1 LFLPCLRALKDAAFA
16 KETITK
22 EKVEHPAL
30 RNADEVVVN
39 AIFRYLQVRG
49 YVDDQHNLT
58 TWGKAL
64 EAALEVADEEYT
76 IVGIEM
82 LRMGLFTGNFAS
94 GDPVS
99 KTGLWNRCCSWI
111 LLTELQTRITIGR
124 STPTSSPRLRV

>member
-1 LFLPCLRALKDAAFA
+1 M
-16 KETITK
+16 
-22 EKVEHPAL
+22 EHPAL
-30 RNADEVVVN
+30 RTVDEVVGN
-39 AIFRYLQVRG
+39 TIFRYLQVRG

-64 EAALEVADEEYT
+64 EAALSIADEEYT

-99 KTGLWNRCCSWI
+99 RTGM
-111 LLTELQTRITIGR
+111 
-124 STPTSSPRLRV
+124 

>member
-1 LFLPCLRALKDAAFA
+1 M
-16 KETITK
+16 
-22 EKVEHPAL
+22 EHPAL
-30 RNADEVVVN
+30 RTADEVAAN
-39 AIFRYLQVRG
+39 AVYRFLQVRG

-76 IVGIEM
+76 IIGIEM

-99 KTGLWNRCCSWI
+99 KTGTWNKHCF
-111 LLTELQTRITIGR
+111 
-124 STPTSSPRLRV
+124 

>member
-1 LFLPCLRALKDAAFA
+1 
-16 KETITK
+16 
-22 EKVEHPAL
+22 
-30 RNADEVVVN
+30 
-39 AIFRYLQVRG
+39 
-49 YVDDQHNLT
+49 LT

-99 KTGLWNRCCSWI
+99 KAGLWNSCCS
-111 LLTELQTRITIGR
+111 
-124 STPTSSPRLRV
+124 